1 MVFKAGFT
9 SCTQYNIKL
18 LTTGKR
24 LFVYI
29 YSAALIFEGNG
40 KYSRCSPELCNI
52 DISHK
57 LINSIAIYLPSLSVS
72 WLLSD
77 DSILIFM
84 KES

>member
-52 DISHK
+52 DISHYMFT
-57 LINSIAIYLPSLSVS
+57 L
-72 WLLSD
+72 
-77 DSILIFM
+77 
-84 KES
+84 